1 MKRITFACCFSASL
15 MQNIRGFGV
24 ENYFADHQTYNA
36 IHGFRDSFQV
46 LETLGCYYDSP
57 KFEQISVQDIQGN

>member
-1 MKRITFACCFSASL
+1 